1 MTENAG
7 VSPRRPGAGAAP
19 RRSRRELLRLGAGA
33 ATALLF
39 ASCGGGGRV
48 LPFRREEGAAGGLAE
63 WPLPPVAPR
72 AGRLRLGVVG
82 QRERDDAALP
92 PQALPLVY
100 SCLVAVD
107 VRDGTVY
114 GDLATSA
121 EVDSEALTARFRLR
135 PGLRF
140 HPDAHGLAAALTAED
155 VRRDFARRRE
165 GGEFLFTEVVRSVEA
180 PTPEEIVLRLRAPFS
195 LLFEYLADAS
205 RAGIGHE
212 ASYASHDA
220 PLGSGPFLPVA
231 REAGGDLLVANS
243 LYHRAPLP
251 RLESVALLRVAD
263 ETELADAF
271 ALGQID
277 VLPATGGRGQA
288 AMRAGA
294 RRLARPSRR
303 LRGLGLSLLPEKGG
317 DRVRWL
323 AAFQDVRVRSAVSRA
338 LDRTAL
344 AELGDGEPS
353 GPVGPAWGADAL
365 PPELLAE
372 HPLLAYD
379 PPAARSLLEQAGH
392 SGLSFRLD
400 APALEGMGELG
411 QMIVAQLESGGFRPQ
426 LVLRESMQWRRAF
439 EAGDFEATLFE
450 LEDLTTPEIGLRLHT
465 SVGATGRFSPWGYSS
480 PLYDAA
486 VRRVLGEITP
496 ADRARQSREAQRLL
510 LEQVPAM
517 FPLLAPRERVDLAA
531 GTDGYEWD
539 AYEFNAAHLAP
550 LWSVG
555 AAPAARS

>member
-1 MTENAG
+1 MTEHAPAP
-7 VSPRRPGAGAAP
+7 SRRPGGASAP
-19 RRSRRELLRLGAGA
+19 ARSRRELFRLGAGA
-33 ATALLF
+33 AAALLL
-39 ASCGGGGRV
+39 AGCGGGGRV
-48 LPFRREEGAAGGLAE
+48 LPFRREDRAAGGLAE
-63 WPLPPVAPR
+63 WPPPPAAPR
-72 AGRLRLGVVG
+72 SGRLRLGVVG
-82 QRERDDAALP
+82 RRERSDAALP
-92 PQALPLVY
+92 RQALPLIY

-121 EVDSEALTARFRLR
+121 VVDEEALTVRFRMR

-140 HPDAHGLAAALTAED
+140 HPDPGGLAAALTAED
-155 VRRDFARRRE
+155 VRRDFERRRE
-165 GGEFLFTEVVRSVEA
+165 RGEFLFSEVVRSVEA
-180 PTPEEIVLRLRAPFS
+180 PTPEELVLSLRAPFS

-205 RAGIGHE
+205 RAGIEHE

-220 PLGSGPFLPVA
+220 RLGSGPFLPVA

-243 LYHRAPLP
+243 LHHRAPLP

-263 ETELADAF
+263 EIELADAF
-271 ALGQID
+271 ALGQLD
-277 VLPATGGRGQA
+277 VLPATGGRGQPPA
-288 AMRAGA
+288 RAGA
-294 RRLARPSRR
+294 RRQARPSRR

-323 AAFQDVRVRSAVSRA
+323 EAFQDVRVRSALSRA
-338 LDRTAL
+338 LDRAAL
-344 AELGDGEPS
+344 AERGDGEPS

-365 PPELLAE
+365 PPELLAR

-379 PPAARSLLEQAGH
+379 PAASRLLLDQAGH

-400 APALEGMGELG
+400 APAIEGMGELG
-411 QMIVAQLESGGFRPQ
+411 QMIVTQLENGGFRPR
-426 LVLRESMQWRRAF
+426 LVLRESAEWRRAF

-450 LEDLTTPEIGLRLHT
+450 LEDLPTPEIGLRLHT

-480 PLYDAA
+480 PPYDAA

-496 ADRARQSREAQRLL
+496 GGRARRARDAQRLL

-531 GTDGYEWD
+531 GIDGFQWD

-550 LWSVG
+550 LWSVA
-555 AAPAARS
+555 AAPAARA